1 MAITFSF
8 STTPVLA
15 GHAIRIY
22 NTSLNWSEY
31 VAAGTSGT
39 LTIKT
44 KDGDLNFVGTLDT
57 YTKSLVGADLEG
69 DWYIDITA
77 TDLYGADRIIDDDIL
92 TIRILTTG
100 TTALD
105 YSTDEVFYY
114 NAWAYKTQICFN
126 TVNDSFKINTL
137 EVKFACMVNILYL
150 GLIADIASG
159 NTTGIYNKINMFT
172 RLEAQ
177 LV

>member
-8 STTPVLA
+8 STTPILA
-15 GHAIRIY
+15 GHSIRIY

-44 KDGDLNFVGTLDT
+44 KDGDLNFIGGLDT
-57 YTKSLVGADLEG
+57 FTKSLLGTDLDG
-69 DWYIDITA
+69 DWYIDVTA
-77 TDLYGADRIIDDDIL
+77 LELYGADQIIDDDIL
-92 TIRILTTG
+92 TVKIVTTG
-100 TTALD
+100 TTALT
-105 YSTDEVFYY
+105 YETDEVFYY
-114 NAWAYKTQICFN
+114 NAWAYKTNTCFN

-137 EVKFACMVNILYL
+137 EVKYACMVNILYQ
-150 GLIADIASG
+150 GLIADIATG

-172 RLEAQ
+172 RLST
-177 LV
+177 L